1 MKISQ
6 ILSKLPKYDFAILL
20 KRYLSTALSEVNI
33 NDNNCNI
40 SHKAPVLPKKHRST
54 GEPLD
59 FIDYQKVVCSGGN
72 GGDGI
77 ISFLREKNIEFGIL
91 IIINITH

>member
-1 MKISQ
+1 MIILKWP
-6 ILSKLPKYDFAILL
+6 LSKG
-20 KRYLSTALSEVNI
+20 LSEANK
-33 NDNNCNI
+33 NDNKNEI
-40 SHKAPVLPKKHRST
+40 SHKAPVLPKKLRST

-77 ISFLREKNIEFGIL
+77 ISFLREKNIEFGIFS
-91 IIINITH
+91 